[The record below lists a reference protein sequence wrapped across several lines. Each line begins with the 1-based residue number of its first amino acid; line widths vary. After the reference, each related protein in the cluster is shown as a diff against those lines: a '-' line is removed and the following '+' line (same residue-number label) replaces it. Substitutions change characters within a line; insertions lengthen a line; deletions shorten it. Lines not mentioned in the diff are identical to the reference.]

1 MRLSVYRCLYL
12 TAQYGCFINTMN
24 PGTTKRTIVN
34 QESKGM
40 LIGFIGILIFSLT
53 LPVSKIAVLSFDP
66 YFIAFGRALLAG
78 LVALA
83 YLIYKA
89 APWPQ
94 KSDWIKFIVIA
105 LGVVFGFPI
114 FTTVAMKEGSS
125 SHGAVIL
132 GMMPLA
138 TTVIGVLRF
147 KERPS
152 IGFWLVSLFGAALVV
167 VYALLKSSGSFTYI
181 DGLLVVGGIC
191 ACIGYVEGGELS
203 RRMNPRAVI
212 SWALVVSLPINAIV
226 TLYLFIPE
234 YWNADA
240 IAWTSFI
247 YLSLFP
253 MFLGFFFWYEGLAIG
268 GIARVSQVQ
277 LIQPFCTLV
286 AASLLL
292 GDHLTIMNMVFA
304 FLVVSTVILSKR
316 MLVKST

>member
-1 MRLSVYRCLYL
+1 
-12 TAQYGCFINTMN
+12 
-24 PGTTKRTIVN
+24 
-34 QESKGM
+34 
-40 LIGFIGILIFSLT
+40 
-53 LPVSKIAVLSFDP
+53 VSKIAVLSFDP
-66 YFIAFGRALLAG
+66 YFIAFGRAFLAG

-94 KSDWIKFIVIA
+94 KSDWIKFFVIS

-138 TTVIGVLRF
+138 TTVIGVIRF

-152 IGFWLVSLFGAALVV
+152 IGFWLVSLLGAALVV

-181 DGLLVVGGIC
+181 DGLLVAGGIC

-226 TLYLFIPE
+226 ALYLFIPE

-316 MLVKST
+316 MLVKRT

>member
-1 MRLSVYRCLYL
+1 M
-12 TAQYGCFINTMN
+12 
-24 PGTTKRTIVN
+24 N

-53 LPVSKIAVLSFDP
+53 LPVSKIAILSFDP
-66 YFIAFGRALLAG
+66 YFIAFGRAALAG

-83 YLIYKA
+83 YLLYKKE
-89 APWPQ
+89 PIPS
-94 KSDWIKFIVIA
+94 KEDLVKFIVIA

-114 FTTVAMKEGSS
+114 FTTVAMAQGSS

-152 IGFWLVSLFGAALVV
+152 IGFWLISILGAGLVV
-167 VYALLKSSGSFTYI
+167 LYALLKNSGSFTYV
-181 DGLLVVGGIC
+181 DGLLVLGGIS

-203 RRMNPRAVI
+203 RRINPRVVI
-212 SWALVVSLPINAIV
+212 SWTLVIALPVNMLMAGLTYS
-226 TLYLFIPE
+226 PE
-234 YWNADA
+234 YIDADA
-240 IAWTSFI
+240 VAWTSFI
-247 YLSLFP
+247 YLSLFS

-277 LIQPFCTLV
+277 LIQPFCTLI
-286 AASLLL
+286 AASILLN
-292 GDHLTIMNMVFA
+292 DPLTLMNLIFA
-304 FLVVSTVILSKR
+304 VLVVSTVILGKR
-316 MLVKST
+316 MLIKRT

>member
-1 MRLSVYRCLYL
+1 
-12 TAQYGCFINTMN
+12 
-24 PGTTKRTIVN
+24 
-34 QESKGM
+34 M

-66 YFIAFGRALLAG
+66 YFIAFARAFLAG

-83 YLIYKA
+83 YLLYKA
-89 APWPQ
+89 SLLPQ
-94 KSDWIKFIVIA
+94 QSDWIKFIVIA

-138 TTVIGVLRF
+138 TTVIGVIRF

-152 IGFWLVSLFGAALVV
+152 IGFWLASLLGAALVV
-167 VYALLKSSGSFTYI
+167 VYALLKSAGSFTYI
-181 DGLLVVGGIC
+181 DGLLVAGGIC

-212 SWALVVSLPINAIV
+212 SWALVVSLPINALV
-226 TLYLFIPE
+226 TYYLFVPG
-234 YWNADA
+234 YWDVGAV
-240 IAWTSFI
+240 AWTSFV

-286 AASLLL
+286 AASILL
-292 GDHLTIMNMVFA
+292 GDHLTVMNMVFA

-316 MLVKST
+316 MLVKRT